1 MAPTILFTALMLF
14 GWTQSAGAEMTS
26 DTFIQ
31 EAEGALSERTH
42 GSPEHAEPRARSI
55 QPLLKETFTK
65 DKHDPF
71 NRFMEDQRSRNIAGE
86 RPEPPSYNPMAF
98 PLW

>member
-1 MAPTILFTALMLF
+1 MARTILFTALMLF
-14 GWTQSAGAEMTS
+14 GWTQSVGAEMTS

-31 EAEGALSERTH
+31 ESEVRLSEQTH
-42 GSPEHAEPRARSI
+42 GVPDHAEPRARLT
-55 QPLLKETFTK
+55 QPLLKETFAK

-71 NRFMEDQRSRNIAGE
+71 NRFMENQRSRNLTGE
-86 RPEPPSYNPMAF
+86 RRDPPSYNPIVL